1 MEPYANIAS
10 LDAEATRINALSR
23 KIIGAALRIQVRLGP
38 GLLENAYLACL
49 EYELKKVGVSVQSQ
63 VALPL
68 RYETVTLEV
77 GYRIDLLVDDLVIV
91 ELKACES
98 ILPVHRAQLLS
109 YLRLSE
115 KRLGLLINFHA
126 YPLKSGIARIVNR
139 L

>member
-1 MEPYANIAS
+1 MGSNFEVGS
-10 LDAEATRINALSR
+10 LDEESTRINALSR
-23 KIIGAALRIQVRLGP
+23 KIIGAALTIQARLGP
-38 GLLENAYLACL
+38 GLLENAYQACL
-49 EYELKKVGVSVQSQ
+49 EYELKKLGVPVQSQ

-77 GYRIDLLVDDLVIV
+77 GYRIDLLVDDLLIV

-109 YLRLSE
+109 YLRLSG

-126 YPLKSGIARIVNR
+126 YPLKGGITRIVNT

>member
-1 MEPYANIAS
+1 M
-10 LDAEATRINALSR
+10 
-23 KIIGAALRIQVRLGP
+23 
-38 GLLENAYLACL
+38 LENAYQACL
-49 EYELKKVGVSVQSQ
+49 EYELKKLGVLVQSQ

-77 GYRIDLLVDDLVIV
+77 GYRIDMLVDERVIV

-126 YPLKSGIARIVNR
+126 YP
-139 L
+139 